1 MVRQTHFQNTQLVQ
15 WTNQIQFDRV
25 EAERRSNSEAVEN
38 ARRDIMR
45 KVQMYAT
52 LWTLVLA
59 LPFTVIA
66 LVGTAYIT
74 NHLGDIATAVSSMVN
89 WRGVA
94 VEGSARWPEIAGM
107 IIGQLLILSILLIAR
122 RNGRTEEL
130 TAR

>member
-1 MVRQTHFQNTQLVQ
+1 MRQ
-15 WTNQIQFDRV
+15 I
-25 EAERRSNSEAVEN
+25 
-38 ARRDIMR
+38 
-45 KVQMYAT
+45 QMYAT
-52 LWTLVLA
+52 VWTLVLA
-59 LPFTVIA
+59 VPFTVIA

-74 NHLGDIATAVSSMVN
+74 NHLGDIATAVSSLIN

-130 TAR
+130 AAR

>member
-1 MVRQTHFQNTQLVQ
+1 
-15 WTNQIQFDRV
+15 
-25 EAERRSNSEAVEN
+25 
-38 ARRDIMR
+38 MR

-59 LPFTVIA
+59 VPFTVIA

-74 NHLGDIATAVSSMVN
+74 NHLGDIATAISALVN
-89 WRGVA
+89 WRGIA

-130 TAR
+130 AAR

>member
-1 MVRQTHFQNTQLVQ
+1 V
-15 WTNQIQFDRV
+15 
-25 EAERRSNSEAVEN
+25 
-38 ARRDIMR
+38 R

-52 LWTLVLA
+52 VWTLVLA

-74 NHLGDIATAVSSMVN
+74 NHLGDIANAVSSLAN

-94 VEGSARWPEIAGM
+94 IEGSARWPEIAGM

-122 RNGRTEEL
+122 RNGHTEDL
-130 TAR
+130 ATR

>member
-1 MVRQTHFQNTQLVQ
+1 
-15 WTNQIQFDRV
+15 
-25 EAERRSNSEAVEN
+25 
-38 ARRDIMR
+38 MR
-45 KVQMYAT
+45 KIQMYAT
-52 LWTLVLA
+52 VWTLVLA

-74 NHLGDIATAVSSMVN
+74 NHLGDITTAISSLVN

-122 RNGRTEEL
+122 RSGPTEEL
-130 TAR
+130 AAR